1 MSERADPGSRR
12 ADAAPRRR
20 GRRAGGQDTRAV
32 LLDAARSE
40 FAERG
45 FEGAT
50 VRRIAERAGVDAAMV
65 NHWFGGKE
73 SLFTASLDIP
83 LDPAMIRDEVVPGDP
98 GQLGHR
104 IVHRFLTIW
113 DGADGTG
120 AGPLL
125 ALLRSV
131 TAHPAAARMLREF
144 VTRAIIGPVV
154 SRAAPDRH
162 AERGSLVAS
171 QLVGLAMVR
180 YVVRLEPLASA
191 SHDEVATALAPTL
204 QRYLTG
210 DIGPDGGSGDAT
222 GAALSPPADDAGR

>member
-1 MSERADPGSRR
+1 
-12 ADAAPRRR
+12 
-20 GRRAGGQDTRAV
+20 RAGGQDTRAL
-32 LLDAARSE
+32 LLDAARAE

-45 FEGAT
+45 FDGAT

-83 LDPAMIRDEVVPGDP
+83 LDPAMIRDEVLPGEP
-98 GQLGHR
+98 ERLGHR
-104 IVHRFLTIW
+104 IVHRFLTVW
-113 DGADGTG
+113 DGPAGTG

-125 ALLRSV
+125 TLLRSV

-144 VTRAIIGPVV
+144 VLRAIIGPIV

-171 QLVGLAMVR
+171 QLIGLAMIR

-191 SHDEVATALAPTL
+191 SHTDVAAAMAPTL
-204 QRYLTG
+204 QHYLTG
-210 DIGPDGGSGDAT
+210 DLGPADGPADDPGDA
-222 GAALSPPADDAGR
+222 APLSPPAGGADR

>member
-1 MSERADPGSRR
+1 M
-12 ADAAPRRR
+12 
-20 GRRAGGQDTRAV
+20 
-32 LLDAARSE
+32 LLEAARAE

-45 FEGAT
+45 FDGAT

-73 SLFTASLDIP
+73 SLFTASLEIP
-83 LDPAMIRDEVVPGDP
+83 LDPAVIRDEVVPGDP
-98 GQLGHR
+98 GRIGHR
-104 IVHRFLTIW
+104 IVHRFLLIW
-113 DGADGTG
+113 DGPDGTG

-125 ALLRSV
+125 TLLRSV

-191 SHDEVATALAPTL
+191 GHAEVAAAMAPTL

-210 DIGPDGGSGDAT
+210 DIGPAGAENGDDRAPSGS
-222 GAALSPPADDAGR
+222 PADTAGPVTPDP